1 MTIDLSVV
9 IDTLWMV
16 IASIL
21 VFSMQAGFA
30 LVESGFTRSKNAA
43 NIMMKNFMDYS
54 IGTIIFFIVGFSLMF
69 HGSVAGLFGIPDLCV
84 SGDYTSLGLIVPLL
98 AFVFFQ
104 SVFCSTS
111 VTIVSGAV
119 AERMKFS
126 SYLIFSSLMTAI
138 IYPISGHW
146 VWVAVG

>member
-54 IGTIIFFIVGFSLMF
+54 LLLGF
-69 HGSVAGLFGIPDLCV
+69 HLCSMV
-84 SGDYTSLGLIVPLL
+84 VLPVYL
-98 AFVFFQ
+98 VF
-104 SVFCSTS
+104 
-111 VTIVSGAV
+111 
-119 AERMKFS
+119 R
-126 SYLIFSSLMTAI
+126 
-138 IYPISGHW
+138 IY
-146 VWVAVG
+146 V

>member
-43 NIMMKNFMDYS
+43 NIMMKNFMV
-54 IGTIIFFIVGFSLMF
+54 IPLERLFSLLLGF
-69 HGSVAGLFGIPDLCV
+69 HLCSMV
-84 SGDYTSLGLIVPLL
+84 VLPVYL
-98 AFVFFQ
+98 VF
-104 SVFCSTS
+104 
-111 VTIVSGAV
+111 
-119 AERMKFS
+119 R
-126 SYLIFSSLMTAI
+126 
-138 IYPISGHW
+138 IY
-146 VWVAVG
+146 V